1 MKTNAFSIQYG
12 RVSDPS
18 QARGNSRTR
27 QFGKM
32 RDEAGLMGYDCQRE
46 VFDDGRS
53 GFHGHHITKGRLGE
67 LLQEIDSGAL
77 IGWVLQ
83 IENIDRL
90 SRQGQ
95 TATFALV
102 NRILQAGVSIHTCDQ
117 DHLEAY
123 QEIELLDV
131 MKLAVK
137 AEAANKEAKKRQ
149 DRASSS
155 WSIRRDH
162 SKADGRAIPGAKPA
176 WVERV
181 GDENKIVERLAAQ
194 ARRIWEIADET
205 GHGAHTITRLL
216 NLEGIPMFDTGKPW
230 YASRVDLILS
240 GMEVIGYHQPRR
252 KDGGKWV
259 PDGAPI
265 KVYPP
270 IIPHDLYKRVR
281 DAAATRLA
289 THGGGK
295 SKRIANLL
303 SGLCRCESCGRSMR
317 IAGSNSRGY
326 LMCSG
331 RDRGICDNAVAFPYR
346 ALESTVLDE
355 VLPLAV
361 DDDAFANKSEVTRVN
376 TIIAER
382 ETAHLVALEKAKGL
396 LNLAARGSDMAV
408 EMALA
413 AEAAAKRIAE
423 NLRALRKQRDAA
435 MGRANA
441 AEHIARLKDMRGR
454 LRDDIDLRRKV
465 LQAFNTVI
473 QSVSFSSEGVTTLRL
488 IGNIVT
494 VKIGVTGSVLSGEAA
509 LTLKEDEL
517 AEHSDQK
524 VVDLVRAVTH
534 RFAKIYQRGDANW
547 KMDKGLHR
555 QA

>member
-1 MKTNAFSIQYG
+1 MKTDAFSIQYG

-18 QARGNSRTR
+18 QAKGNSRTR

-32 RDEAGLMGYDCQRE
+32 RDEAERMGYSCQRE

-67 LLQEIDSGAL
+67 LLDEIDAGAL

-90 SRQGQ
+90 SRQGH
-95 TATFALV
+95 TATLALV
-102 NRILQAGVSIHTCDQ
+102 NRILQAGVSIHTCDG

-123 QEIELLDV
+123 REIELLDV
-131 MKLAVK
+131 ITLSLK
-137 AEAANKEAKKRQ
+137 AELANKEAKKRQ
-149 DRASSS
+149 DRAASS
-155 WSIRRDH
+155 WAIRRDH

-176 WVERV
+176 WIERV

-194 ARRIWEIADET
+194 ARRVWEMADET

-216 NLEGIPMFDTGKPW
+216 NVEGVPMFDTGKPW

-252 KDGGKWV
+252 KEGGKWV
-259 PDGAPI
+259 ADGAPI
-265 KVYPP
+265 KVYPA
-270 IIPHDLYKRVR
+270 IIPHDLFKRVR
-281 DAAATRLA
+281 DGAAARLA

-303 SGLCRCESCGRSMR
+303 SGLCRCDTCGCSMR
-317 IAGSNSRGY
+317 VAGSSSGGY

-331 RDRGICDNAVAFPYR
+331 RDRGLCDNAVAFPYR
-346 ALESTVLDE
+346 PLETTVLDE
-355 VLPLAV
+355 FLHLAL

-376 TIIAER
+376 AIIAER
-382 ETAHLVALEKAKGL
+382 ETDHLVATEKAKGL
-396 LNLAARGSDMAV
+396 LTLAARGSGMAA
-408 EMALA
+408 EMAFA
-413 AEAAAKRIAE
+413 AEAEANAIAE
-423 NLRALRKQRDAA
+423 HLQALKSQREAA
-435 MGRANA
+435 MGRASA

-454 LRDDIDLRRKV
+454 LGDDIDLRRKV

-473 QSVSFSSEGVTTLRL
+473 QSVAFSADGITTLRL
-488 IGNIVT
+488 IGGIIKIKIDLAGT
-494 VKIGVTGSVLSGEAA
+494 VIDGEAT
-509 LTLKEDEL
+509 LTLNDDEL
-517 AEHSDQK
+517 AEHRNSN
-524 VVDLVRAVTH
+524 VVNLVRTVTH
-534 RFAKIYQRGDANW
+534 RFAKVYERGEANW
-547 KMDKGLHR
+547 AMNEAAAG
-555 QA
+555 